1 MAHDGHAGACR
12 SILQALL
19 QVEDLHTGANSS
31 VSSSLQGF
39 KAFHAHWQH
48 IVGAHCSIINNKR
61 GGNATKVQDA
71 RDIMD
76 QCGASTRLELLVKE
90 CAESLLA

>member
-31 VSSSLQGF
+31 MSSSLQDLM
-39 KAFHAHWQH
+39 AFHAHWQH
-48 IVGAHCSIINNKR
+48 VVGAHCSIINNKR
-61 GGNATKVQDA
+61 GPMPQ
-71 RDIMD
+71 R
-76 QCGASTRLELLVKE
+76 CRLRGTLWISVV
-90 CAESLLA
+90 LALDWSC

>member
-61 GGNATKVQDA
+61 GAMPQRCRMRGTSWISV
-71 RDIMD
+71 
-76 QCGASTRLELLVKE
+76 V
-90 CAESLLA
+90 LALDWSC